1 MVVTDLP
8 NYVDHVKYELLWL
21 VQTGIPRAMRWV
33 LLQCFVNC
41 VVRVQRREFEKIEL
55 SWLS

>member
-1 MVVTDLP
+1 MVVADLP

-33 LLQCFVNC
+33 LHCFVHC
-41 VVRVQRREFEKIEL
+41 VARLQRREFKKIEL

>member
-1 MVVTDLP
+1 MVVADLP

-33 LLQCFVNC
+33 LQCFVHC
-41 VVRVQRREFEKIEL
+41 FVRLERREFKKIEL
-55 SWLS
+55 SGLS